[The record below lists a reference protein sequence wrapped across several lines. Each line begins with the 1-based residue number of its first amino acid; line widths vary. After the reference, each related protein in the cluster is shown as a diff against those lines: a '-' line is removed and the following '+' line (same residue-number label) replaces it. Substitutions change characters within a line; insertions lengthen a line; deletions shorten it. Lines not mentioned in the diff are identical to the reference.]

1 MIRVLISDGLDDIAV
16 KILSDKGYDVLECEK
31 EELLDIIRNVDVL
44 VVRSATKVRKPL
56 IDKALES
63 KRLKLIIRGGVGVDN
78 IDVEYAKESGIE
90 VRNTPTASSISVA
103 ELTLSHMFAVSRF
116 LHISN
121 VTMRDNKWEKK
132 KYEGV
137 ELFGKTLGLI
147 GFGRIA
153 REVAKRAYSLG
164 MDVIYYDILGKAD
177 GYDEYEYCSFDD
189 VLKKSDY
196 VSLHIPYSNDKRNV
210 IGERELSLMKD
221 TAFLINCARG
231 GVVDENALLD
241 ALNNNKIAGAGIDVF
256 EEEPTKNE
264 QLINHPKVSVTPHI
278 GASTVEAQ
286 KRIGLEVVDII
297 DDFFNRKGL
306 F

>member
-1 MIRVLISDGLDDIAV
+1 MIRVLISDGLDDIAI

-31 EELLDIIRNVDVL
+31 EELPDIIKDADVL

-78 IDVEYAKESGIE
+78 IDVEYAQKSGIM
-90 VRNTPTASSISVA
+90 VKNTPTASSISVA

-132 KYEGV
+132 KYEGF

-153 REVAKRAYSLG
+153 REVAKRAYCLG
-164 MDVIYYDILGKAD
+164 MDVIYYDILGKVD

-189 VLKKSDY
+189 VLKRADY
-196 VSLHIPYSNDKRNV
+196 VSLHIPYSNDKGNV

-231 GVVDENALLD
+231 GVVDENALVN

-264 QLINHPKVSVTPHI
+264 ELINHPKVSVTPHI

-297 DDFFNRKGL
+297 EEFLK
-306 F
+306 